1 MPDANDA
8 VDSGLDAQLDINA
21 ILTGGTPDTSDTTK
35 GTDASAGGQGSDGS
49 PFKFG
54 GRSYK
59 TQQEAEQFQ
68 NKLYG
73 KYSEGQALLNK
84 LKEALTN
91 PELFKRFSE
100 DPEFAP
106 ILAKLG
112 IQQAKEDLDKEVEED
127 TRSSGNM
134 TMEQLQ
140 NEIRFDR
147 QAFKLD
153 REEAAFERTLKR
165 ELTDEEHNQVV
176 TLIAK
181 VPDLS
186 FAQAWK
192 LAMHDKLLK
201 EATEKSTASRLQGNR
216 PRPTPPGIPGTNLD
230 LKKAVTEMNSAEW
243 REAVRQSPEFQNL
256 MK

>member
-21 ILTGGTPDTSDTTK
+21 ILTGGTSETSDTTK
-35 GTDASAGGQGSDGS
+35 GTDAAAGGQGSDGS

-91 PELFKRFSE
+91 PDLFKRFSE

-112 IQQAKEDLDKEVEED
+112 IQQATEDLNKEVEED
-127 TRSSGNM
+127 ARSSGNV

-140 NEIRFDR
+140 NDIRFDR
-147 QAFKLD
+147 QAFKLE
-153 REEAAFERTLKR
+153 REEATFERTLKR
-165 ELTDEEHNQVV
+165 DLTDAEHNAVV
-176 TLIAK
+176 TLIAQ
-181 VPDLS
+181 VLNLS
-186 FAQAWK
+186 FDQAWK
-192 LAMHDKLLK
+192 LAMHDKLMK
-201 EATEKSTASRLQGNR
+201 EAAEK
-216 PRPTPPGIPGTNLD
+216 
-230 LKKAVTEMNSAEW
+230 
-243 REAVRQSPEFQNL
+243 
-256 MK
+256 